1 MEGLKSIYPEQL
13 DFNDPQK
20 AILSTRR
27 TIAIKPQSGNSVSSA
42 SSQDI
47 IQFRLP
53 NTGVLDVKG
62 CYLKYNINPTL
73 VAGSSDTTNTFQAD
87 AVLHDPYC
95 PSAGCFRRMIVKA
108 SDGTEISNVS
118 AYNR

>member
-13 DFNDPQK
+13 DFNDPSK

-87 AVLHDPYC
+87 AV
-95 PSAGCFRRMIVKA
+95 
-108 SDGTEISNVS
+108 
-118 AYNR
+118 